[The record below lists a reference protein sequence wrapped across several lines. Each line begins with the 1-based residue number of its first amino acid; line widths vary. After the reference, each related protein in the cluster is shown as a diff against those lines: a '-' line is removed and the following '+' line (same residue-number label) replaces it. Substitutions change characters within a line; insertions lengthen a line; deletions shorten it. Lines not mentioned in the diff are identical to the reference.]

1 MSPRYSRGVF
11 FNRREGL
18 TFTILV
24 ATIVWSARAF
34 AQTDPLPSWSDTAP
48 KKAIIAFVERVT
60 KEGLPDF
67 VPVAERIATFDNDGT
82 LWAEQ
87 PMYFQFLFA
96 MDRIKA
102 LAPPHPEWKTKEPF
116 KSVVAG
122 DFKGLLT
129 TGEKG
134 FLQIIARTHAGMTTA
149 EFEQIVRDWFK
160 TARHPRFDRP
170 YNQLVYQ
177 PMLELLAYLRANG
190 FKTFVVSGG
199 GVEFMRVFASDAYGI
214 PPDQIVGS
222 MGKLKYEVRNEK
234 PVLLKLPEV
243 LFIDDKA
250 GKPEGIQ
257 NLIGQRPIF
266 AFGNSDGDQQMLE
279 WTAAGSNARFMALVH
294 HDDAERE
301 WAYDRKSPIG
311 TLDKAWDKAI
321 AEGWVVLSMKDDWKT
336 IFPPTG
342 TKQ

>member
-1 MSPRYSRGVF
+1 
-11 FNRREGL
+11 
-18 TFTILV
+18 V
-24 ATIVWSARAF
+24 AAALAAARTTLL
-34 AQTDPLPSWSDTAP
+34 AQGTADPLPSWNDMAP
-48 KKAIIAFVERVT
+48 KRAIVDFVARTT
-60 KEGLPDF
+60 KEGSPDF
-67 VPVAERIATFDNDGT
+67 VRPEERIATFDNDGT

-96 MDRIKA
+96 MDRVKA
-102 LAPPHPEWKTKEPF
+102 LAPQHPEWKTKEPF
-116 KSVVAG
+116 KSVVVG
-122 DFKGLLT
+122 DFKGLLA

-160 TARHPRFDRP
+160 TARHPRFNRP

-199 GVEFMRVFASDAYGI
+199 GVEFMRVFASEAYGI

-222 MGKLKYEVRNEK
+222 MGKLKYEMQNGK
-234 PVLLKLPEV
+234 PVMIKLPEV
-243 LFIDDKA
+243 LFIDDKQ

-257 NLIGQRPIF
+257 NFIGQRPVF

-279 WTAAGSNARFMALVH
+279 WTAAGSGARFMALVH

-301 WAYDRKSPIG
+301 WAYDRKSRIG
-311 TLDKAWDKAI
+311 TLDKAWDEAVAK
-321 AEGWVVLSMKDDWKT
+321 GWTVLSMKDDWKT
-336 IFPPTG
+336 IFPPAV
-342 TKQ
+342 K

>member
-1 MSPRYSRGVF
+1 LDFRIVGAKTKIMNMKLFVSILFV
-11 FNRREGL
+11 GL
-18 TFTILV
+18 GTLQ
-24 ATIVWSARAF
+24 
-34 AQTDPLPSWSDTAP
+34 AQDPLPSWNDGVA
-48 KKAIIAFVERVT
+48 KQAIVVFVEKVT
-60 KEGLPDF
+60 KEGSPDF
-67 VPVAERIATFDNDGT
+67 VPPNERIATFDNDGT

-102 LAPPHPEWKTKEPF
+102 LGAQHPEWKTQEPF
-116 KSVVAG
+116 KSVLAA
-122 DFKGLLT
+122 DIKGLLA

-160 TARHPRFDRP
+160 TARHPRFNRP

-199 GVEFMRVFASDAYGI
+199 GVEFMRVFASEAYGI
-214 PPDQIVGS
+214 PPAQIVGS
-222 MGKLKYEVRNEK
+222 MGKLKYEMQNGK
-234 PVLLKLPEV
+234 PALIKLPEV
-243 LFIDDKA
+243 LFIDDKQ

-257 NLIGQRPIF
+257 NFIGQRPVF

-279 WTAAGSNARFMALVH
+279 WTAGGSGTRFMALVH

-301 WAYDRKSPIG
+301 WAYDRKSHIG
-311 TLDKAWDKAI
+311 TLDKAWDEANAK
-321 AEGWVVLSMKDDWKT
+321 GWTVVSMKDDWKN
-336 IFPPTG
+336 IFPAA
-342 TKQ
+342 K

>member
-1 MSPRYSRGVF
+1 MNMKLFVSILFV
-11 FNRREGL
+11 GL
-18 TFTILV
+18 GTLQ
-24 ATIVWSARAF
+24 
-34 AQTDPLPSWSDTAP
+34 AQDPLPSWNDGVA
-48 KKAIIAFVERVT
+48 KQAIVVFVEKVT
-60 KEGLPDF
+60 KEGSPDF
-67 VPVAERIATFDNDGT
+67 VPPNERIATFDNDGT

-102 LAPPHPEWKTKEPF
+102 LAPQHPEWKTKEPF
-116 KSVVAG
+116 KSVLAG
-122 DFKGLLT
+122 NMKGLFT
-129 TGEKG
+129 TGEKR
-134 FLQIIARTHAGMTTA
+134 FLQIIAQTHAGMTTA

-160 TARHPRFDRP
+160 TARHPRFNRP

-222 MGKLKYEVRNEK
+222 MGKLKYEMQNGK
-234 PVLLKLPEV
+234 PVLIKLPEV
-243 LFIDDKA
+243 LFVDDKQ

-257 NLIGQRPIF
+257 NFIGQRPIF

-279 WTAAGSNARFMALVH
+279 WTAGGSGTRFMALVH

-301 WAYDRKSPIG
+301 WAYDRKSHIG
-311 TLDKAWDKAI
+311 TLDKAWDEANAK
-321 AEGWVVLSMKDDWKT
+321 GWTVVSMKDDWKT
-336 IFPPTG
+336 IFPPAVR
-342 TKQ
+342 

>member
-1 MSPRYSRGVF
+1 MNVKLFVS
-11 FNRREGL
+11 
-18 TFTILV
+18 ILFL
-24 ATIVWSARAF
+24 ALASLQ
-34 AQTDPLPSWSDTAP
+34 AQDPLPSWSDTAP
-48 KKAIIAFVERVT
+48 KKAIVAFVEKVT
-60 KEGLPDF
+60 KEGSPDF
-67 VPVAERIATFDNDGT
+67 VPVAQRIATFDNDGT

-96 MDRIKA
+96 LDRIKA
-102 LAPPHPEWKTKEPF
+102 LAPQHPEWKTKEPF
-116 KSVVAG
+116 KSVLAG
-122 DFKGLLT
+122 DMKGLLA

-134 FLQIIARTHAGMTTA
+134 FLQIIAQTHAGMTTA

-160 TARHPRFDRP
+160 TARHPRFKRP

-177 PMLELLAYLRANG
+177 PMLELLAYLRANR

-222 MGKLKYEVRNEK
+222 MGKLKYEMQNGK
-234 PVLLKLPEV
+234 PVLIKLPEV
-243 LFIDDKA
+243 LFIDDKQ

-257 NLIGQRPIF
+257 NFIGQRPIF

-279 WTAAGSNARFMALVH
+279 WTAGGTGTRFMALVH

-301 WAYDRKSPIG
+301 WAYDRKSHIG
-311 TLDKAWDKAI
+311 TLDKAWDEANAK
-321 AEGWVVLSMKDDWKT
+321 GWTVVSMKDDWKT
-336 IFPPTG
+336 IFPPA
-342 TKQ
+342 Q

>member
-1 MSPRYSRGVF
+1 MNVKLLVP
-11 FNRREGL
+11 
-18 TFTILV
+18 ILFV
-24 ATIVWSARAF
+24 ALASLN
-34 AQTDPLPSWSDTAP
+34 AQDPLPSWNDNAP
-48 KKAIIAFVERVT
+48 KKAIIAFVEKVT
-60 KEGLPDF
+60 KEGSPGF
-67 VPVAERIATFDNDGT
+67 VPLNERIATFDNDGT

-87 PMYFQFLFA
+87 PIYFQFLFA

-102 LAPPHPEWKTKEPF
+102 LAPQHPEWKTREPF
-116 KSVVAG
+116 KSVLAG
-122 DFKGLLT
+122 DMKALFA

-134 FLQIIARTHAGMTTA
+134 FLEIIARTHAGMTTA

-160 TARHPRFDRP
+160 TARHPRFNRP

-222 MGKLKYEVRNEK
+222 MGKLKYEMQNGK
-234 PVLLKLPEV
+234 PVLIKLPEV
-243 LFIDDKA
+243 LFIDDKQ

-257 NLIGQRPIF
+257 NFIGQRPVF

-279 WTAAGSNARFMALVH
+279 WTAGGSGTRFMALVH

-301 WAYDRKSPIG
+301 WAYDRKSHIG
-311 TLDKAWDKAI
+311 TLDKAWDEAI
-321 AEGWVVLSMKDDWKT
+321 AKGWTVVSMKDDWKT
-336 IFPPTG
+336 FFPPER
-342 TKQ
+342 

>member
-1 MSPRYSRGVF
+1 MNTRKFHALIMAVAVALFG
-11 FNRREGL
+11 
-18 TFTILV
+18 TISH
-24 ATIVWSARAF
+24 IRA
-34 AQTDPLPSWSDTAP
+34 ADDPLPSWNDTAP
-48 KKAIIAFVERVT
+48 KKAIVAFVEKVT
-60 KEGLPDF
+60 KEGSPDF
-67 VPVAERIATFDNDGT
+67 VPLNERIASFDNDGT

-102 LAPPHPEWKTKEPF
+102 LAPQHPEWKTKEPF
-116 KSVVAG
+116 ESVLAG
-122 DFKGLLT
+122 DMKALFA

-160 TARHPRFDRP
+160 TATHPRFNRP

-222 MGKLKYEVRNEK
+222 MGKLKYEMQNGK
-234 PVLLKLPEV
+234 PVLIKLPEV
-243 LFIDDKA
+243 LFIDDKQ

-257 NLIGQRPIF
+257 NFIGQRPVLV
-266 AFGNSDGDQQMLE
+266 FGNSDGDQQMLE
-279 WTAAGSNARFMALVH
+279 WTAGGSGTRFMALVH

-301 WAYDRKSPIG
+301 WAYDRKSHIG
-311 TLDKAWDKAI
+311 TLDKAWDEANAK
-321 AEGWVVLSMKDDWKT
+321 GWTVVSMKDDWKT
-336 IFPPTG
+336 IFPSAS
-342 TKQ
+342 K